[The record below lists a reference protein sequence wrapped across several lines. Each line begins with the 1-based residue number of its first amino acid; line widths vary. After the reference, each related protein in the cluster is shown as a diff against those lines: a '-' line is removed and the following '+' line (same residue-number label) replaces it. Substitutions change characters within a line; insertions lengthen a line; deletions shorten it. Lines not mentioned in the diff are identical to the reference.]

1 MNLSTTPNL
10 LQNSINESETKE
22 KVSISQTKQVEQ
34 EILVCEM
41 VRVEY

>member
-22 KVSISQTKQVEQ
+22 KVSISQIKQVEQ
-34 EILVCEM
+34 EILVCEV

>member
-1 MNLSTTPNL
+1 MNLSTAPNP

-34 EILVCEM
+34 EILVCEV